1 MKAFY
6 YVSNEEEFNHLQEY
20 LLNKGCVWK
29 GSGKTPILYNK
40 KYPYISVDLGHISIS
55 QNPLGEL
62 SEIPGL
68 NKGHPHAES
77 MRLFAE
83 DALTHPEPWKLW
95 EMKLHFWVDC
105 HENPTWVPIAEY
117 RRKSIKNIETLEKEN
132 AELLEVIKRIIKVTK
147 DLYKTFPTN
156 VHHYAAEDL
165 IKELEGKS

>member
-1 MKAFY
+1 MKFNY

-20 LLNKGCVWK
+20 LLNKGCEWK
-29 GSGKTPILYNK
+29 GFGKTPVPYDET
-40 KYPYISVDLGHISIS
+40 YPYINVDLGYISMY
-55 QNPLGEL
+55 QNPLSEL

-95 EMKLHFWVDC
+95 EMKHKFWVDC
-105 HENPTWVPIAEY
+105 HENPIWAPNAEY
-117 RRKSIKNIETLEKEN
+117 RRKSIKNIETLEREN
-132 AELLEVIKRIIKVTK
+132 AELLKMLKNMIKVSN
-147 DLYKTFPTN
+147 D
-156 VHHYAAEDL
+156 AEDL